1 MADAGPQVIHRFPET
16 KDAVRGVT
24 LLNDELYV
32 LRDRDVDQ
40 ADVYSTMDFT
50 LRRCL
55 TVPRLRGIDLQDVTS
70 CEQKRCIY
78 ISDDG
83 TGNTCVHRLGL
94 DGSIRKWPVVRGSP
108 WGLSVTRSFNL
119 LVTCSDWSSENAIVI
134 ELSSDAGECV
144 REITLESVVELPW
157 HCVQLV
163 SGQYLVCHG
172 VLPNNSR
179 VSVVSEDGRV
189 VRSNVGDGGLR
200 RPYHVAVD
208 NDEFIFVAAAFH
220 NRIVLYDT
228 SLSYVRNVVEWMQN
242 APWILC
248 FDDFTRRL
256 YVGQSDAIVL
266 VIQLQTPTL

>member
-83 TGNTCVHRLGL
+83 TSNTCVHRLGL

-134 ELSSDAGECV
+134 ELSSDAG
-144 REITLESVVELPW
+144 
-157 HCVQLV
+157 
-163 SGQYLVCHG
+163 
-172 VLPNNSR
+172 
-179 VSVVSEDGRV
+179 
-189 VRSNVGDGGLR
+189 
-200 RPYHVAVD
+200 
-208 NDEFIFVAAAFH
+208 
-220 NRIVLYDT
+220 
-228 SLSYVRNVVEWMQN
+228 
-242 APWILC
+242 
-248 FDDFTRRL
+248 
-256 YVGQSDAIVL
+256 
-266 VIQLQTPTL
+266 